1 MVYPGWILQ
10 CQHGWQI
17 SELNGLDHWGLLG
30 KSSNW
35 MDLLSWGLLTN
46 NQVGADDFG
55 CRYFGGSICF
65 VKNRLGVT
73 CYWFHMLTMTSRGS
87 QLSDEQLQS
96 SGCARILHACSKE
109 SRQNMGIRGDFSVR
123 TGDWC
128 YHKPTTSASKKP
140 SDMILNT

>member
-10 CQHGWQI
+10 CQHGWQL
-17 SELNGLDHWGLLG
+17 SELNWGSLRFAG
-30 KSSNW
+30 KIIELNGFAF
-35 MDLLSWGLLTN
+35 LGLLTN

-55 CRYFGGSICF
+55 CRYFAGSICF
-65 VKNRLGVT
+65 VKNKLGVT

-96 SGCARILHACSKE
+96 SGCARIHHACSKE
-109 SRQNMGIRGDFSVR
+109 SRQNMRIRGDFSVR